1 MAMSAAERVRLS
13 RWVNKVESVG
23 DELLELL
30 KQAPQPLPREP
41 VFAPELLE
49 RLSFYVAKD
58 DIDAAEDFALVRFL
72 TLGNG
77 HQHSNRERAMIACV
91 RMIPGVTR
99 IDHNTVS
106 WPSFGRCH
114 FAAFT
119 HLKGAMISST
129 RSANAAFGGEPW
141 HDKGHIAM
149 FRDVGDGRC
158 FVYLCPIEPLFE
170 RRTIGH
176 HGVRWEDV
184 EKVAL
189 KKVILSSER
198 AVEAVDED

>member
-13 RWVNKVESVG
+13 RWVSKVESIG

-30 KQAPQPLPREP
+30 KHAPHPLPREP
-41 VFAPELLE
+41 VFVPELVE
-49 RLSFYVAKD
+49 RLSLYVARD
-58 DIDAAEDFALVRFL
+58 EVDGSEDFPVVRFL
-72 TLGNG
+72 SLGNG
-77 HQHSNRERAMIACV
+77 HQHSNRERAMVASV
-91 RMIPGVTR
+91 RMVPGVTKV
-99 IDHNTVS
+99 DHNTIS
-106 WPSFGRCH
+106 WPSFGKCH

-129 RSANAAFGGEPW
+129 RSADSAFGGEPW
-141 HDKGHIAM
+141 HHKSNIVM

-158 FVYLCPIEPLFE
+158 IVYVCPIEPLFHK
-170 RRTIGH
+170 RTIGH

-189 KKVILSSER
+189 KKVTLASEK
-198 AVEAVDED
+198 AIEAVDEG